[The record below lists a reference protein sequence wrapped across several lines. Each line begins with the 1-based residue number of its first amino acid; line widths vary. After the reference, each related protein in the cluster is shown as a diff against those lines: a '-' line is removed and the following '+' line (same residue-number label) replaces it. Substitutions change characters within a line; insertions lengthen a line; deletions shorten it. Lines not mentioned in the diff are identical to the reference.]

1 MKSLLCA
8 ALLGALALPV
18 SAQSN
23 PRFSASAGSFFPGG
37 KAGDRYSNTSFTY
50 QPRLKALSLGLPV
63 STTYYLDTTRRK
75 LTTGTGTS
83 AVTTTQWMQGFGV
96 LLRAHVLPVN
106 AKGLYE
112 TLGVGI
118 YQRHFSDGTT
128 STTGYGPGGKIGLGY
143 QVNSMFVEAD
153 YTAVARI
160 KGNNQSGF
168 GMRVGV
174 RF

>member
-8 ALLGALALPV
+8 AILGALALPV

-37 KAGDRYSNTSFTY
+37 KTGDRYSNTSFTY
-50 QPRLKALSLGLPV
+50 QPRLKKLGLLSA
-63 STTYYLDTTRRK
+63 STFYLDTTRRK

-83 AVTTTQWMQGFGV
+83 AVTTTQWMQGLGV
-96 LLRAHVLPVN
+96 MLRAHVLPVN

-118 YQRHFSDGTT
+118 YQRHFSNGTT

-143 QVNSMFVEAD
+143 QVNSVFIEAD

-168 GMRVGV
+168 GLRVGV